1 VARTPNSLVAKENP
15 RTLKTNPENKIRGGR
30 FGTECRMKELAKR
43 LKLLLKLQIRKIKR
57 EGVHE
62 IQKLIFPLR

>member
-43 LKLLLKLQIRKIKR
+43 LETPDTENQKR
-57 EGVHE
+57 
-62 IQKLIFPLR
+62 RST